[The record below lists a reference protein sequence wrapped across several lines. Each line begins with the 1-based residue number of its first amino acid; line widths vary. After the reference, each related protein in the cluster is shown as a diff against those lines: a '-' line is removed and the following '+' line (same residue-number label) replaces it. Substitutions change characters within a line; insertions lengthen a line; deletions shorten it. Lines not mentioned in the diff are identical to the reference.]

1 MYTNQTVNEFN
12 SRVKLNNDK
21 GKSSRK
27 LMNTVSNKNY
37 IGLCRVVADAHY

>member
-12 SRVKLNNDK
+12 PRVKLNNDK

-27 LMNTVSNKNY
+27 LMNTVSINTY
-37 IGLCRVVADAHY
+37 IGLCRMVANAHY